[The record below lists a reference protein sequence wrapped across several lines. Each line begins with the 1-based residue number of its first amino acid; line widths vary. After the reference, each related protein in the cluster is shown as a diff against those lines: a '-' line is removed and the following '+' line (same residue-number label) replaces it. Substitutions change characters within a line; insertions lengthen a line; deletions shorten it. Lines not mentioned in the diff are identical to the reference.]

1 MLKNFLA
8 ILLLYLFALTNALA
22 QTTSKTELAAPIYT
36 LYYPTNQWEVSTE
49 NISFL
54 DSYVINKFKIGK
66 TSKLIVYL
74 EGHTDDVGTEI
85 DNLELSKK
93 RVQALADYLIIKGI
107 TTDQMQIS
115 YFGETKP
122 EKSKIAISKKL
133 EDIRYANRRVVI
145 RIEKNLFQ

>member
-1 MLKNFLA
+1 MFKNFLA

-36 LYYPTNQWEVSTE
+36 LYFPTNQWEVSTE
-49 NISFL
+49 NITFL
-54 DSYVINKFKIGK
+54 DSYVINEFKIEK

-93 RVQALADYLIIKGI
+93 RVQAVADYLISKGI
-107 TTDQMQIS
+107 TTDQIQIS
-115 YFGETKP
+115 YFGEAKP
-122 EKSKIAISKKL
+122 ETRKIANSKKL
-133 EDIRYANRRVVI
+133 KDIRYANRRVVI
-145 RIEKNLFQ
+145 RIEKVL

>member
-54 DSYVINKFKIGK
+54 DSYVINKFKIEK
-66 TSKLIVYL
+66 TSKLIIYL

-93 RVQALADYLIIKGI
+93 RVQAVADYLISKGI
-107 TTDQMQIS
+107 TTDQIQIS

-122 EKSKIAISKKL
+122 ETRKIAISKKL
-133 EDIRYANRRVVI
+133 KDIRYANRRVVI
-145 RIEKNLFQ
+145 RIEKVL

>member
-1 MLKNFLA
+1 
-8 ILLLYLFALTNALA
+8 LFALTNALA

-54 DSYVINKFKIGK
+54 DSYVINKFKIEK
-66 TSKLIVYL
+66 TSKLIIYL

-93 RVQALADYLIIKGI
+93 RVQAVADYLISKGI
-107 TTDQMQIS
+107 TTDQIQIS

-122 EKSKIAISKKL
+122 EKRKIAISKKL

-145 RIEKNLFQ
+145 RIEKVL

>member
-1 MLKNFLA
+1 MFKNFLA

-36 LYYPTNQWEVSTE
+36 LYYPTNQCEVSAT
-49 NISFL
+49 NASFM
-54 DSYVINKFKIGK
+54 DNNVINKFETEK

-74 EGHTDDVGTEI
+74 EGHTDNVGTEI

-93 RVQALADYLIIKGI
+93 RVQAVADYLISKGI
-107 TTDQMQIS
+107 TTDQIQIS

-122 EKSKIAISKKL
+122 ETRKITISKKL
-133 EDIRYANRRVVI
+133 KDIRYANRRVVI
-145 RIEKNLFQ
+145 RIEKVL

>member
-1 MLKNFLA
+1 MLKNLSA
-8 ILLLYLFALTNALA
+8 ILLLCFFALTNALS

-54 DSYVINKFKIGK
+54 DSYVINKFKIEK
-66 TSKLIVYL
+66 TSKLIIYL

-93 RVQALADYLIIKGI
+93 RVQAVADYLISKGI
-107 TTDQMQIS
+107 TTDQIQIS

-122 EKSKIAISKKL
+122 ETRKISISKKL
-133 EDIRYANRRVVI
+133 EDIRYVNRRVVI
-145 RIEKNLFQ
+145 RIEKVL

>member
-22 QTTSKTELAAPIYT
+22 QTTSKTEITAPIYT
-36 LYYPTNQWEVSTE
+36 LYYPTNQWEISPE

-54 DSYVINKFKIGK
+54 DSYVINKFKIEK

-93 RVQALADYLIIKGI
+93 RVQAVVDYLISKGI
-107 TTDQMQIS
+107 TTDQIQIS

-122 EKSKIAISKKL
+122 EKRKIAISKKL
-133 EDIRYANRRVVI
+133 KDIRYANRRVVI
-145 RIEKNLFQ
+145 RIEKVL

>member
-49 NISFL
+49 NITFL
-54 DSYVINKFKIGK
+54 DSYVINKFKIEK

-74 EGHTDDVGTEI
+74 EGHSDDVGTEI

-93 RVQALADYLIIKGI
+93 RVQAVADYLISKGI
-107 TTDQMQIS
+107 TTDQIQIS

-122 EKSKIAISKKL
+122 ETRKIAISKKL
-133 EDIRYANRRVVI
+133 KDIRYANRRVVI
-145 RIEKNLFQ
+145 RIEKVL

>member
-54 DSYVINKFKIGK
+54 DSYVINKFKIEK
-66 TSKLIVYL
+66 TSKLIIYL

-93 RVQALADYLIIKGI
+93 RVQAVADYLISKGI
-107 TTDQMQIS
+107 TTDQIQIS

-122 EKSKIAISKKL
+122 EKRKIAISKKL

-145 RIEKNLFQ
+145 RIEKVL

>member
-54 DSYVINKFKIGK
+54 DSYVITTLKIEK
-66 TSKLIVYL
+66 TSNLIIYL

-93 RVQALADYLIIKGI
+93 RVQAVADYLISKGI
-107 TTDQMQIS
+107 TTDQIQIS

-122 EKSKIAISKKL
+122 EKRKIAISKKL

-145 RIEKNLFQ
+145 RIEKVL

>member
-54 DSYVINKFKIGK
+54 DSYVINKFKIEK
-66 TSKLIVYL
+66 TSKLMVYL

-93 RVQALADYLIIKGI
+93 RVQAIADYLISKGI
-107 TTDQMQIS
+107 TTDQIQIS

-122 EKSKIAISKKL
+122 ETRKIAISKKL
-133 EDIRYANRRVVI
+133 KDIRYANRRVVI
-145 RIEKNLFQ
+145 RIEKVL

>member
-54 DSYVINKFKIGK
+54 DSYVINKFKIEK
-66 TSKLIVYL
+66 TSKLIIYL

-93 RVQALADYLIIKGI
+93 RVQAVVDYLISKGI
-107 TTDQMQIS
+107 TTDQIQIS

-122 EKSKIAISKKL
+122 ETRKISISKKL
-133 EDIRYANRRVVI
+133 DDIRYVNRRVVI
-145 RIEKNLFQ
+145 RIEKVL

>member
-36 LYYPTNQWEVSTE
+36 LYFPTNQWEVSTE
-49 NISFL
+49 NITFL
-54 DSYVINKFKIGK
+54 DSYVINKFKIEK

-74 EGHTDDVGTEI
+74 EGHSDDVGTEI

-93 RVQALADYLIIKGI
+93 RVQAVADYLISKGI
-107 TTDQMQIS
+107 TTDQIQIS

-122 EKSKIAISKKL
+122 ETRKITISKKL
-133 EDIRYANRRVVI
+133 KDIRYANRRVVI
-145 RIEKNLFQ
+145 RIEKVL

>member
-1 MLKNFLA
+1 MFKNFLA
-8 ILLLYLFALTNALA
+8 ILLLYLFSLTNALA

-36 LYYPTNQWEVSTE
+36 LYYPTNQWEISPE
-49 NISFL
+49 NITFL
-54 DSYVINKFKIGK
+54 DSYIINKFKIEK

-93 RVQALADYLIIKGI
+93 RVQVVADYLISKGI
-107 TTDQMQIS
+107 TTDQIQIS

-122 EKSKIAISKKL
+122 ETRKITISKKL
-133 EDIRYANRRVVI
+133 KDIRYANRRVVI
-145 RIEKNLFQ
+145 RIEKVL